1 MRKVFIVL
9 ASIFSL
15 IALVLTFLPMGT
27 IALIPVALAV
37 VFSLLAMTKKREKSQ
52 VLPKILFFLS
62 IVIFLAIIAKDV
74 FVKDKIVV
82 DQQFI
87 QDKQE
92 SIQDAKMELEGLD
105 SIN

>member
-37 VFSLLAMTKKREKSQ
+37 VFLLLAMTKKREKSQ